1 MGKGRLMLRMED
13 TRSVSGWMG
22 GQELL
27 TGRILSVDE
36 VVSIVDAITA
46 SDMQRVAKELFLTS
60 KVNLALVGPVRNKSR
75 LEKLL
80 RL

>member
-1 MGKGRLMLRMED
+1 
-13 TRSVSGWMG
+13 MG

-27 TGRILSVDE
+27 TGRILTVDE

-46 SDMQRVAKELFLTS
+46 SDMQRVARELFLTG
-60 KVNLALVGPVRNKSR
+60 KTNLALVGPARNKGR

-80 RL
+80 KL